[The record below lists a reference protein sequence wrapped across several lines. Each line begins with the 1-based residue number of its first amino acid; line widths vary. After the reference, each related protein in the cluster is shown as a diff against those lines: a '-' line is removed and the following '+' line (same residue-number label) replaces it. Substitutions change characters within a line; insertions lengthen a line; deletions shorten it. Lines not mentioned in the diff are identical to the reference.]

1 MKLFKQIGIFALVLT
16 SFLSCSEDLSD
27 LNTDPNSATSVD
39 PSALLSRAQ
48 YVLYDRVHG
57 RNLNLEWGMLMVQY
71 WTQNEYTE
79 ESRYDVDENTF
90 NSTWETI
97 YSEVLQELKVAKELI
112 ALEVVSPD
120 DEPVKTNKLNIV
132 DVMMVQAFMILTDGF
147 GDIPYTN
154 SLDSSKT
161 LPAYDSQ
168 ESIYKDLLVRLKN
181 AATTF
186 DTTAG
191 SFSSGEIIYGGDV
204 THWKK
209 LTHSLMLRAAMR
221 ISDADSALAKEY
233 VITAATDLISS
244 DAQQALFVFDSAIER
259 SNPMYR
265 NVVEDSRDDFC
276 VTEYLVTELTNT
288 GDPRLDMFA
297 RVDDKVPT
305 IIGMPYGLSDEAAS
319 NLKATRSRPSDDV
332 RSATSP
338 HVIISH
344 AEVKFL
350 LAEAYERGYLTG
362 DAEAAFNAGVN
373 SSMEYWGV
381 ESSDAATYLAA
392 NPYDSADWKSSIAW
406 EKWVNFYTNG
416 YEAWSEYRRLDSPSL
431 TIPALAEVTSVPT
444 RLTYPQS
451 EVSNNSAQLEKV
463 TTTPGEITTKLW
475 WDKN

>member
-1 MKLFKQIGIFALVLT
+1 MKLFKQIGLVAIIT
-16 SFLSCSEDLSD
+16 ISFYSCSDDLSD
-27 LNTDPNSATSVD
+27 LNVDPNSATSVN

-90 NSTWETI
+90 NSSWETI
-97 YSEVLQELKVAKELI
+97 YTDVLTELKVAKELI
-112 ALEVVSPD
+112 STETGSEA
-120 DEPVKTNKLNIV
+120 VKTNKLNII
-132 DVMMVQAFMILTDGF
+132 DVMMVQAYMILTDGF
-147 GDIPYTN
+147 GDIPYTE

-161 LPAYDSQ
+161 LPSYDSQ
-168 ESIYKDLLVRLKN
+168 ESIYKDLLVRLKS
-181 AATTF
+181 AATSF

-191 SFSSGEIIYGGDV
+191 SFSSGDLIYGGDV

-209 LTHSLMLRAAMR
+209 LTHSLMLRTAMR
-221 ISDADSALAKEY
+221 ISDADSNMAKEY

-244 DAQQALFVFDSAIER
+244 NAQQALFVFDSAIER

-265 NVVEDSRDDFC
+265 NVVEDSRDDYC
-276 VTEYLVTELTNT
+276 VTEYLVDELTST

-319 NLKATRSRPSDDV
+319 NLKSTRSRPSDDV

-350 LAEAYERGYLTG
+350 LAEAYERGYLSG
-362 DAEAAFNAGVN
+362 SAETAFNAGVI

-381 ESSDAATYLAA
+381 SNSDATTYLTA
-392 NPYDSADWKSSIAW
+392 NPYDSANWKSSIGW

-416 YEAWSEYRRLDSPSL
+416 YEAWSEFRRLDSPSL
-431 TIPALAEVTSVPT
+431 AVPSLAEVSTVPS
-444 RLTYPQS
+444 RLPYPQS
-451 EVSNNSAQLEKV
+451 EVSNNSAQLNKA

-475 WDKN
+475 WDVN

>member
-1 MKLFKQIGIFALVLT
+1 MKLFKQIGIFAIISI
-16 SFLSCSEDLSD
+16 SFLSCSDDLSD

-48 YVLYDRVHG
+48 YILYDRVHG
-57 RNLNLEWGMLMVQY
+57 RNLNLEWGMRMVQY

-79 ESRYDVDENTF
+79 ESRYDVDENSF
-90 NSTWETI
+90 NSSWQSI
-97 YSEVLQELKVAKELI
+97 YSEVLNELKIAKELVS
-112 ALEVVSPD
+112 LESGS
-120 DEPVKTNKLNIV
+120 EAIKTNKSNVI
-132 DVMMVQAFMILTDGF
+132 DVMMVQAYMILTDGF
-147 GDIPYTN
+147 GDIPYTQ
-154 SLDSSKT
+154 SLDPSIT
-161 LPAYDSQ
+161 LPSYDSQ

-191 SFSSGEIIYGGDV
+191 SFSSGDLIYGGDV

-221 ISDADSALAKEY
+221 VSDADSELAKEY
-233 VITAATDLISS
+233 VITAASDLISS
-244 DAQQALFVFDSAIER
+244 NAQQALFVFDSAIER

-276 VTEYLVTELTNT
+276 VTEYLVTELNST
-288 GDPRLDMFA
+288 GDPRRDMFA

-319 NLKATRSRPSDDV
+319 NLKSTRSRPSDDV

-350 LAEAYERGYLTG
+350 LAEAYERGYLAG

-416 YEAWSEYRRLDSPSL
+416 YEAWSEFRRLDSPSL
-431 TIPALAEVTSVPT
+431 VVPALAEVPSVPT

-451 EVSNNSAQLEKV
+451 EVSNNSAHLEKV
-463 TTTPGEITTKLW
+463 TTNPGEITTKLW
-475 WDKN
+475 WDVN

>member
-1 MKLFKQIGIFALVLT
+1 MKLFKQIGIFAIISI
-16 SFLSCSEDLSD
+16 SFLSCTDDLSD

-48 YVLYDRVHG
+48 YILYDRVHG

-79 ESRYDVDENTF
+79 ESRYDVDENSF
-90 NSTWETI
+90 NSSWQSI
-97 YSEVLQELKVAKELI
+97 YSEVLNELKIAKELVS
-112 ALEVVSPD
+112 LESGS
-120 DEPVKTNKLNIV
+120 EAIKTNKLNVI
-132 DVMMVQAFMILTDGF
+132 DVMMVQAYMILTDGF
-147 GDIPYTN
+147 GDIPYTQ
-154 SLDSSKT
+154 SLDPSIT
-161 LPAYDSQ
+161 LPSYDSQ

-191 SFSSGEIIYGGDV
+191 SFSSGDLIYGGDV

-221 ISDADSALAKEY
+221 VSDADSELAKEY
-233 VITAATDLISS
+233 VITAASDLISS
-244 DAQQALFVFDSAIER
+244 NAQQALFVFDSAIER

-276 VTEYLVTELTNT
+276 VTEYLVTELNST

-319 NLKATRSRPSDDV
+319 NLKSTRSRPSDDV

-381 ESSDAATYLAA
+381 ESSDADTYLAA
-392 NPYDSADWKSSIAW
+392 NPYDSANWKSSIAW

-416 YEAWSEYRRLDSPSL
+416 YEAWSEFRRLDSPSL
-431 TIPALAEVTSVPT
+431 VVPALAEVPSVPT

-463 TTTPGEITTKLW
+463 TTNPGEITTKLW
-475 WDKN
+475 WDVN

>member
-79 ESRYDVDENTF
+79 ESRYDVDENSF
-90 NSTWETI
+90 NSSWQSI
-97 YSEVLQELKVAKELI
+97 YSEVLNELKIAKELVAQEGGAEAI
-112 ALEVVSPD
+112 
-120 DEPVKTNKLNIV
+120 KTNNMCVL

-147 GDIPYTN
+147 GDIPYTD
-154 SLDSSKT
+154 SLDPSKT
-161 LPAYDSQ
+161 LPSYDSQ
-168 ESIYKDLLVRLKN
+168 KSIYTDLLLRLKN

-191 SFSSGEIIYGGDV
+191 SFSSGDLIYGGDV

-221 ISDADSALAKEY
+221 ISDADTNLAKEY
-233 VITAATDLISS
+233 VIIAATDLISS

-276 VTEYLVTELTNT
+276 VTEYLVTELNST

-305 IIGMPYGLSDEAAS
+305 IIGMPYVLSD
-319 NLKATRSRPSDDV
+319 
-332 RSATSP
+332 
-338 HVIISH
+338 
-344 AEVKFL
+344 
-350 LAEAYERGYLTG
+350 
-362 DAEAAFNAGVN
+362 
-373 SSMEYWGV
+373 
-381 ESSDAATYLAA
+381 
-392 NPYDSADWKSSIAW
+392 
-406 EKWVNFYTNG
+406 
-416 YEAWSEYRRLDSPSL
+416 
-431 TIPALAEVTSVPT
+431 
-444 RLTYPQS
+444 
-451 EVSNNSAQLEKV
+451 
-463 TTTPGEITTKLW
+463 
-475 WDKN
+475 

>member
-1 MKLFKQIGIFALVLT
+1 MKLFKQIGIFAIISI
-16 SFLSCSEDLSD
+16 SFLSCTDDLSD

-48 YVLYDRVHG
+48 YILYDRVHG

-79 ESRYDVDENTF
+79 ESRYDVDENSF
-90 NSTWETI
+90 NSSWQSI
-97 YSEVLQELKVAKELI
+97 YSEVLNELKIAKELVS
-112 ALEVVSPD
+112 LESGS
-120 DEPVKTNKLNIV
+120 EAIKANKLNVI
-132 DVMMVQAFMILTDGF
+132 DVMMVQAYMILTDGF
-147 GDIPYTN
+147 GDIPYTQ
-154 SLDSSKT
+154 SLDPSIT
-161 LPAYDSQ
+161 LPSYDSQ

-191 SFSSGEIIYGGDV
+191 SFSSGDLIYGGDV

-221 ISDADSALAKEY
+221 VSDADSELAKEY
-233 VITAATDLISS
+233 VITAASDLISS
-244 DAQQALFVFDSAIER
+244 NAQQALFVFDSAIER

-276 VTEYLVTELTNT
+276 VTEYLVTELNST

-319 NLKATRSRPSDDV
+319 NLKSTRSRPSDDV

-350 LAEAYERGYLTG
+350 LAEAYERGYLAG

-416 YEAWSEYRRLDSPSL
+416 YEAWSEFRRLDSPSL
-431 TIPALAEVTSVPT
+431 VVPALAEVPSVPT

-463 TTTPGEITTKLW
+463 TTNPGEITTKLW
-475 WDKN
+475 WDVN

>member
-1 MKLFKQIGIFALVLT
+1 MKLFKQLGLFAIIT
-16 SFLSCSEDLSD
+16 ISFYSCSDDLSD
-27 LNTDPNSATSVD
+27 LNVDPNSATSVD

-90 NSTWETI
+90 NSSWETI
-97 YSEVLQELKVAKELI
+97 YTEVLNELKVAKELI
-112 ALEVVSPD
+112 SVETGSEA
-120 DEPVKTNKLNIV
+120 VKTNKLNII
-132 DVMMVQAFMILTDGF
+132 DVMMVQAYLILTDGF
-147 GDIPYTN
+147 GDIPYTD

-161 LPAYDSQ
+161 LPSYDSQ
-168 ESIYKDLLVRLKN
+168 ESIYKDLLVRLKS
-181 AATTF
+181 AATSF
-186 DTTAG
+186 DTNAG
-191 SFSSGEIIYGGDV
+191 SFSSGDLIYGGDV

-221 ISDADSALAKEY
+221 ISDVDSALAKEY

-244 DAQQALFVFDSAIER
+244 NAQQALFVFDSAIER

-276 VTEYLVTELTNT
+276 VTEYLVNELTIT

-350 LAEAYERGYLTG
+350 LAEAYERGYLSG
-362 DAEAAFNAGVN
+362 SAEAAFNAGVN

-381 ESSDAATYLAA
+381 ESSAAATYLAA
-392 NPYDSADWKSSIAW
+392 NPYDSADWKTSIAW

-416 YEAWSEYRRLDSPSL
+416 YEAWSEFRRLDSPSL
-431 TIPALAEVTSVPT
+431 AVPALAEVASVPT

-475 WDKN
+475 WDVN

>member
-1 MKLFKQIGIFALVLT
+1 MKLFKQIGIFALISI
-16 SFLSCSEDLSD
+16 SFLSCSDDLSD
-27 LNTDPNSATSVD
+27 LNEDPNSATSVN

-90 NSTWETI
+90 NTSWENI
-97 YSEVLQELKVAKELI
+97 YTEVLNELKVAKELVV
-112 ALEVVSPD
+112 LETGS
-120 DEPVKTNKLNIV
+120 EAVKTNKLNII
-132 DVMMVQAFMILTDGF
+132 DVMMVQAYMILTDGF
-147 GDIPYTN
+147 GDIPYTD
-154 SLDSSKT
+154 SLDPSKT
-161 LPAYDSQ
+161 LPSYDSQ
-168 ESIYKDLLVRLKN
+168 ESIYKDLLVRLKS
-181 AATTF
+181 AATSF
-186 DTTAG
+186 DTTAS
-191 SFSSGEIIYGGDV
+191 SFSSGDLIYGGDV
-204 THWKK
+204 ANWKK

-221 ISDADSALAKEY
+221 VSDVDSNLAKEY

-244 DAQQALFVFDSAIER
+244 SAEEALFVFDSAIER

-276 VTEYLVTELTNT
+276 VTEYLVTELTSS
-288 GDPRLDMFA
+288 GDPRLDKFA

-305 IIGMPYGLSDEAAS
+305 IIGMPYGLSDDDAS
-319 NLKATRSRPSDDV
+319 NLKSSRSRPNDSV

-338 HVIISH
+338 HMILSY

-362 DAEAAFNAGVN
+362 DAEDAFNDGVTA
-373 SSMEYWGV
+373 SMTYWGID
-381 ESSDAATYLAA
+381 SADAAAYLAA
-392 NPYDSADWKSSIAW
+392 NPYDSSDWKNSIGW

-416 YEAWSEYRRLDSPSL
+416 YEAWSEFRRLDSPSL
-431 TIPALAEVTSVPT
+431 AVPALAEVSSVPT
-444 RLTYPQS
+444 RLPYPQS
-451 EVSNNSAQLEKV
+451 EVSNNSVQLDKV
-463 TTTPGEITTKLW
+463 TSTPSEITTKLW